1 MRHLLRKKRDSHPM
15 GLWAHH
21 HVRKVHTG
29 TLPLGTL
36 ERGEGDM
43 STMQEESVGH
53 QAGFSRQ
60 FRHGAH
66 LDTGRWATDARPR
79 LKERRDKPGQ

>member
-15 GLWAHH
+15 GLWTHH

-29 TLPLGTL
+29 TLPLGTR
-36 ERGEGDM
+36 EWGEGDM
-43 STMQEESVGH
+43 STMQEDSVGH

-60 FRHGAH
+60 RRHGAR
-66 LDTGRWATDARPR
+66 LDTGGWAPDARPR
-79 LKERRDKPGQ
+79 LKERRK